1 MGGVDWTQVS
11 IGVACVAMLGYVL
24 VKIIPAVVPSKQD
37 EAVAESLIQVVE
49 NNTRA
54 IEQLSTAFQVNFAR
68 QEAKI
73 DEVVAYVRR
82 CGQ

>member
-1 MGGVDWTQVS
+1 MSGVDWTQVS
-11 IGVACVAMLGYVL
+11 IGVACVAMVGYVL
-24 VKIIPAVVPSKQD
+24 IKIIPSFAPSKTD
-37 EAVAESLIQVVE
+37 KEAFTQVIE

-54 IEQLSTAFQVNFAR
+54 IDQLSTILQVSFTR

-82 CGQ
+82 MRTVN